1 MPDFSNMLILR
12 DNLGVKL
19 SSRQTYHAGKMISEC
34 ALGGS
39 IDRMYVQDMSQSSGA
54 VSWFAVNIRPQCERI
69 AVVNLERQGFC
80 SFLPV
85 RLKTVRHARQF
96 RTVVAPLFPG
106 YLFVSLDMA
115 RDRWRSVNSTY
126 GVTGLVM
133 GGDQP
138 ARVPPGIVEA
148 LVALSAERGVVRLD
162 RGLRLGQRVKLL
174 AGPFTD
180 LIGTLERLD
189 DQGRVRVLLEMM
201 GTTVPVA
208 MNSDQL
214 LLA

>member
-1 MPDFSNMLILR
+1 MCGEKITL
-12 DNLGVKL
+12 
-19 SSRQTYHAGKMISEC
+19 QT
-34 ALGGS
+34 L
-39 IDRMYVQDMSQSSGA
+39 
-54 VSWFAVNIRPQCERI
+54 SWFAVNIRPQSERI
-69 AVVNLERQGFC
+69 AVVNLERQGFR

-106 YLFVSLDMA
+106 YLFVSLDLT
-115 RDRWRSVNSTY
+115 RDRWRAVKSTY

-133 GGDQP
+133 AGDQP

-148 LVALSAERGVVRLD
+148 LMVLSLEKGVVCLD

-174 AGPFTD
+174 AGPFAD

-189 DQGRVRVLLEMM
+189 DQGRVHILLEMM
-201 GTTVPVA
+201 GAYVPVA
-208 MNSDQL
+208 STSEQL
-214 LLA
+214 IPA